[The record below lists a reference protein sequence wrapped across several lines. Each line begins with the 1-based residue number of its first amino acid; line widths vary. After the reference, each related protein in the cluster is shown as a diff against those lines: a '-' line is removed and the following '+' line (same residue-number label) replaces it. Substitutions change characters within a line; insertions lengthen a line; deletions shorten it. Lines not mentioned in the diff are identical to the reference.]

1 MLYFGGILKSNV
13 HHLCLIEIYLF
24 VSKICD
30 ISFVDWDPFL
40 LKENLRRNPLR
51 MDIPEKILSQAHN
64 FLSIST
70 VKYHIHCV
78 WFTTQFL
85 LFSLMHFLRKFF
97 NTCY

>member
-30 ISFVDWDPFL
+30 ISSVDWDPFL

-51 MDIPEKILSQAHN
+51 MDIPEKILSQAHGKVRTVAD
-64 FLSIST
+64 FLYENG
-70 VKYHIHCV
+70 KE
-78 WFTTQFL
+78 
-85 LFSLMHFLRKFF
+85 
-97 NTCY
+97 